1 MNKYELK
8 KKKHQRRKMSVRNKI
23 VGTPERPRMTVYRS
37 LNNIFVQIID
47 DEEGKTLLSA
57 SSIDKEIRGQISSST
72 TKSDLSKIVGKS
84 IAQRAIDKNIT
95 KVVFD
100 RNGYNYH
107 GRVKALAEAAREN
120 GLNF

>member
-8 KKKHQRRKMSVRNKI
+8 KKRQQRRKLSVRKKI
-23 VGTPERPRMTVYRS
+23 TGTFDRPRMSVYRS
-37 LNNIFVQIID
+37 LNNIFVQIIN

-57 SSIDKEIRGQISSST
+57 SSIDKEIKGQIPEQAK
-72 TKSDLSKIVGKS
+72 KSDLSTIVGKV
-84 IAQRAIDKNIT
+84 IAQRALANNIT

-107 GRVKALAEAAREN
+107 GRIKALAESAREN

>member
-8 KKKHQRRKMSVRNKI
+8 KKKHQRRKLSVRKKI
-23 VGTPERPRMTVYRS
+23 EGTPDRPRMTVYRS

-47 DEEGKTLLSA
+47 DEEGRTLLSA
-57 SSIDKEIRGQISSST
+57 SSIDKELKGQIST
-72 TKSDLSKIVGKS
+72 NATKSDLSKIVGKT
-84 IAQRAIDKNIT
+84 IAQRALDKNIT

-107 GRVKALAEAAREN
+107 GRVKTLAEAAREN

>member
-1 MNKYELK
+1 
-8 KKKHQRRKMSVRNKI
+8 MSVRNKI

-47 DEEGKTLLSA
+47 DEEGRTLLSA
-57 SSIDKEIRGQISSST
+57 SSIDKEIRGQISSSA